1 MDIKNI
7 FILVIGL
14 FAVGATAQ
22 ACNGNSCPISNCNFN
37 KGVIRFGK
45 TDGTLVTNGPF
56 KIRVRDRNMDCV
68 NKGNWQRPG
77 NSSLGKPYRS
87 PCVKKKD
94 RGDRFPDIWLS
105 DFSVTVGNKIS
116 YKWHVNEEWKLQ
128 NYKQPSGILVN
139 DYLKCSHYDS
149 SMIIVEDINGNSLM
163 KVGVPLEFSLVGG
176 DLSTNET
183 LFVIIVMFLFLLL
196 LLVACANS
204 SGDHSDFV
212 LGYALGG
219 GFSSGGSG
227 GGGGFGG
234 FSDD

>member
-14 FAVGATAQ
+14 FAAGAAAQ
-22 ACNGNSCPISNCNFN
+22 ACNGNSCPISNCNFKN
-37 KGVIRFGK
+37 GVVKFGK
-45 TDGTLVTNGPF
+45 TDGSLITAGPF
-56 KIRVRDRNMDCV
+56 KIRVKDHNMDCV

-87 PCVKKKD
+87 PCAKKKD
-94 RGDRFPDIWLS
+94 RRERFPDIWLS

-116 YKWHVNEEWKLQ
+116 YKWHVNEEWKLV

-139 DYLKCSHYDS
+139 DYLKCSHKDS

-163 KVGVPLEFSLVGG
+163 KVGVPLQFDLGGG
-176 DLSTNET
+176 DFSVNES
-183 LFVIIVMFLFLLL
+183 LFIMFVVCLFLLL
-196 LLVACANS
+196 LLVGCATS
-204 SGDHSDFV
+204 SGDHSDFA
-212 LGYALGG
+212 LGYVLGG

-234 FSDD
+234 VGSD